1 MICSFVPIRIGS
13 KSIPEKNIKLICGKP
28 LVYWILKALQTSS
41 LVDKIIVASDSD
53 VLNEVVN
60 GFEFTKVEIY
70 RRLEKNSRENSS
82 TESVMLEYL
91 EQCDLNDSDIFMLNQ
106 ATSPLTKTEDI
117 DSAILK
123 YKGDNY
129 DSLLS
134 CSRLKRF
141 IWDENSNN
149 SLNYDYKNR
158 PLRQQFDGLMMENGA
173 IYINKVKSIKE
184 NQNRLSGIIG
194 IYEMEEYQAIEIDE
208 EYDWI
213 IAEKL
218 CERYLKKEK
227 NRDIKLFAS
236 DIDGVLT
243 DGGMYLSSEGEEMKK
258 FNTRDGMG
266 FKLLR
271 DRNVYTALLTSE
283 KTSITKKRAKKLNID
298 FLGEGLFGEEKANY
312 LKDLAKSIGIGLDQ
326 VCYIGDDINCLN
338 VLKIVGIKA
347 CPSDAVREVK
357 NVSGILKMSNKGG
370 EGAVREMI
378 DYLIDS
384 RI

>member
-1 MICSFVPIRIGS
+1 
-13 KSIPEKNIKLICGKP
+13 
-28 LVYWILKALQTSS
+28 
-41 LVDKIIVASDSD
+41 
-53 VLNEVVN
+53 
-60 GFEFTKVEIY
+60 
-70 RRLEKNSRENSS
+70 
-82 TESVMLEYL
+82 
-91 EQCDLNDSDIFMLNQ
+91 
-106 ATSPLTKTEDI
+106 
-117 DSAILK
+117 
-123 YKGDNY
+123 
-129 DSLLS
+129 
-134 CSRLKRF
+134 
-141 IWDENSNN
+141 
-149 SLNYDYKNR
+149 
-158 PLRQQFDGLMMENGA
+158 MMENGA